1 MFFSS
6 RQQQQPII
14 SPQVV
19 QLEQQIEMMD
29 MVFMRSMK
37 QCSRKC
43 IPSSYHDGELNKGEA
58 VCAQR
63 CLSKYFEVLELVSG
77 KLQEMGGGG
86 GGGSN

>member
-6 RQQQQPII
+6 RSSSAAASL
-14 SPQVV
+14 SPEVL

-43 IPSSYHDGELNKGEA
+43 IPSTYHDGELNKGEA

-77 KLQEMGGGG
+77 KLQEMGGGV
-86 GGGSN
+86 SN